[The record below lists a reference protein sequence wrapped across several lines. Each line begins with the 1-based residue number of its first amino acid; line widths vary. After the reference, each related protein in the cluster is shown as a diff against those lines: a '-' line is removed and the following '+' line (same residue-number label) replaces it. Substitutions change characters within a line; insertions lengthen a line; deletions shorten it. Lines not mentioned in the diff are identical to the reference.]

1 MKKSPIYDIHNFN
14 CNAVNSDL
22 YVNTFKNHLKE
33 HSFIEK
39 PHRHNFYLLVLF
51 TNGTGIHEID
61 FDKYPIKKGSLF
73 ILQPGQIHNWNL
85 SNDIDGYI
93 VFYSQEIY
101 NLYFGTKKIEDYLF
115 YKSVKSNPEMYF
127 EKNEFAEIEVYF
139 KLMLSESESGKPKR
153 NDKILNLL
161 DSINIEI
168 SRKYQLDNNHKT
180 AVYNHKIDQF
190 EKLIDTHFKIEK
202 SPSFYAS
209 KMNITLKHLN
219 RICKTILNKT
229 ATELITERVILEA
242 KRLLIDKNK
251 AISQVADGLGF
262 DNYSYFAKVFKK
274 ENGISPKEFRATLNQ

>member
-1 MKKSPIYDIHNFN
+1 MKNSPIYNIQNFN

-73 ILQPGQIHNWNL
+73 ILQPGQIHNWSL

-127 EKNEFAEIEVYF
+127 EKNEFAEIEMYF
-139 KLMLSESESGKPKR
+139 KLMLSESESEKPKR

-168 SRKYQLDNNHKT
+168 SRKYLLDNNHKT

-251 AISQVADGLGF
+251 AISQVADELSF

-274 ENGISPKEFRATLNQ
+274 ETNNSPSEFRKNLSS